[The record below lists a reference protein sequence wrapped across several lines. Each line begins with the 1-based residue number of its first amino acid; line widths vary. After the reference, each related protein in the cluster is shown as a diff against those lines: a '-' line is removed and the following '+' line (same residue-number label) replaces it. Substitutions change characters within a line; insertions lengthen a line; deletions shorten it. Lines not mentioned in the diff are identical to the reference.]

1 MNEEGGLYN
10 MAEPMEQPNYVLQFK
25 EGSYVPKHESILKN
39 IVTILLIAYALIYII
54 IYFAFGKSAT
64 KEIPFSVWICVVA
77 GVIYRISVGGFVM
90 KPYPSELW
98 FYDDYMVHCRVITYY
113 SKNNVRKEYY
123 KFYYKDVRQLLF
135 RTPLYKVEIH
145 GVTEATFY
153 KYNKDGTLNTVPQQN
168 ITCDAYSS
176 FYTMFNPEIDFAK
189 VFETHT
195 PLKIE
200 YQDA

>member
-1 MNEEGGLYN
+1 MKIL
-10 MAEPMEQPNYVLQFK
+10 PSK
-25 EGSYVPKHESILKN
+25 IKGSS
-39 IVTILLIAYALIYII
+39 LIADSY
-54 IYFAFGKSAT
+54 
-64 KEIPFSVWICVVA
+64 ECVE
-77 GVIYRISVGGFVM
+77 GNDSYLLLSGGFCG
-90 KPYPSELW
+90 E
-98 FYDDYMVHCRVITYY
+98 D
-113 SKNNVRKEYY
+113 E
-123 KFYYKDVRQLLF
+123 FYYKDVRQLLF

-153 KYNKDGTLNTVPQQN
+153 KYNKDGTLNTVPKKN

-195 PLKIE
+195 TLKIE

>member
-1 MNEEGGLYN
+1 

-25 EGSYVPKHESILKN
+25 EGSYVPKHES
-39 IVTILLIAYALIYII
+39 
-54 IYFAFGKSAT
+54 
-64 KEIPFSVWICVVA
+64 
-77 GVIYRISVGGFVM
+77 
-90 KPYPSELW
+90 
-98 FYDDYMVHCRVITYY
+98 
-113 SKNNVRKEYY
+113 
-123 KFYYKDVRQLLF
+123 

-145 GVTEATFY
+145 GVTEAT
-153 KYNKDGTLNTVPQQN
+153 LNSVPQKN
-168 ITCDAYSS
+168 ITCDAHSS

>member
-1 MNEEGGLYN
+1 MSVWK
-10 MAEPMEQPNYVLQFK
+10 A
-25 EGSYVPKHESILKN
+25 
-39 IVTILLIAYALIYII
+39 TILT
-54 IYFAFGKSAT
+54 YFYP
-64 KEIPFSVWICVVA
+64 EVSVERMSS
-77 GVIYRISVGGFVM
+77 YR
-90 KPYPSELW
+90 K
-98 FYDDYMVHCRVITYY
+98 RAIT
-113 SKNNVRKEYY
+113 

-153 KYNKDGTLNTVPQQN
+153 KYNKDGTLNTVPQKN
-168 ITCDAYSS
+168 ITCDAHSS

>member
-1 MNEEGGLYN
+1 MQTV
-10 MAEPMEQPNYVLQFK
+10 MSVWKA
-25 EGSYVPKHESILKN
+25 
-39 IVTILLIAYALIYII
+39 TILT
-54 IYFAFGKSAT
+54 YFYP
-64 KEIPFSVWICVVA
+64 EVSVERMSS
-77 GVIYRISVGGFVM
+77 YR
-90 KPYPSELW
+90 K
-98 FYDDYMVHCRVITYY
+98 RAIT
-113 SKNNVRKEYY
+113 

-153 KYNKDGTLNTVPQQN
+153 KYNKDGTLNTVPQKN
-168 ITCDAYSS
+168 ITCDAHSS

-200 YQDA
+200 YHDASYSLDYDRRELNNFFEMIDIECAQVVVVYCIAIGQVPVTISHAEDYGC

>member
-1 MNEEGGLYN
+1 MKREAYTIWQNLWN
-10 MAEPMEQPNYVLQFK
+10 SRFTCCR
-25 EGSYVPKHESILKN
+25 LKK
-39 IVTILLIAYALIYII
+39 AAMCQ
-54 IYFAFGKSAT
+54 S
-64 KEIPFSVWICVVA
+64 
-77 GVIYRISVGGFVM
+77 M

-135 RTPLYKVEIH
+135 RTPLYKVE
-145 GVTEATFY
+145 
-153 KYNKDGTLNTVPQQN
+153 
-168 ITCDAYSS
+168 
-176 FYTMFNPEIDFAK
+176 
-189 VFETHT
+189 THT